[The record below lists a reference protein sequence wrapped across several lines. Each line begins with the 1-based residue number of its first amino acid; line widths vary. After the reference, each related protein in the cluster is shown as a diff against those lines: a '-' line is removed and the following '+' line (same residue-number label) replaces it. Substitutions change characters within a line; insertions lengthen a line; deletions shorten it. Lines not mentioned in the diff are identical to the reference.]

1 MSTTTTS
8 SSPYNAII
16 LHPTLPL
23 GSIRPMDI
31 YLLLG
36 LGAIFEFL
44 GRIIILFATKKTS
57 TILQKEKELRL
68 LTKKVYQKRQLGP
81 SAFVETSKLER
92 QLLTLEKSLSDMK
105 EKRKSNVVT
114 IEKYIKHLSTI
125 ITFCIFLMYYSIP
138 IIEFD
143 GYEVASRNGAIVV
156 NDVTEANV
164 AAVSFAQSFL
174 FPIGYVGIGVKISRW
189 GLNNPKASIGALMVF
204 WSSQVLV
211 RQLMDG
217 IDVLI
222 LGKPTNS
229 NASTTTAS
237 TSTSSMSTKK
247 TN

>member
-1 MSTTTTS
+1 MSAS
-8 SSPYNAII
+8 SSSLPYNAII
-16 LHPTLPL
+16 PHPTLPL

-36 LGAIFEFL
+36 LGAIFELL

-57 TILQKEKELRL
+57 TILQKEKELRV

-125 ITFCIFLMYYSIP
+125 TTFCIFLMYYSIP

-143 GYEVASRNGAIVV
+143 GYEIASRNGAIV